1 MVIIVE
7 RMSAFKTFFS
17 LGDSVW
23 LIFRREHNIVNFR
36 NA

>member
-7 RMSAFKTFFS
+7 RMGAFNNLFS